1 MWGRSQSKHSTVS
14 VRDRVRMSHMLPET
28 EVDDN
33 NKYTHKD
40 THIHTHTPTHT
51 HTGKGSGRGHARLPD
66 QSTSI
71 SYMEAGEC
79 HWKNYLFFVH

>member
-1 MWGRSQSKHSTVS
+1 
-14 VRDRVRMSHMLPET
+14 MLPET

-40 THIHTHTPTHT
+40 TYTKTHTR
-51 HTGKGSGRGHARLPD
+51 KGSGRGHARLPD

-71 SYMEAGEC
+71 
-79 HWKNYLFFVH
+79 HVWKLGNATGKITYFFVH